1 MTVTRSDP
9 SAMQSKAM
17 TKKPP
22 TETDSRSRVHTSCD
36 KAHDR
41 EKTASDNALG
51 EADRAD
57 RAGVGKV
64 PENTSAVTTAVEPD
78 GMCSTDAGSDS
89 TDIKTLV
96 IEAPSEKQKEFLRAS
111 TKHVGF
117 GGARG
122 GGKSWA
128 VRTKAT
134 LLALRYPGIRIL
146 IVRRTYPELTNNHI
160 RILRTSLAGIA
171 VYSDKEKRLSFPG
184 GGSIAFSYCDTDED
198 LGRLQG
204 VEYDVIF
211 IDEATQLSEFQMKA
225 ISACLRGTGNY
236 PRRIYYTCNPG
247 GQGHSYIKRIFID
260 RRYNEGEDPADYTF
274 IRSLVTDNT
283 ALMKA
288 QPDYIKQLQALPP
301 KLRDAW
307 LYGRWDTAEGQFF
320 EELRDD
326 PEHYK
331 DRRGTHVIAPFEP
344 PRDWKLYRSFDW
356 GYNKPFSCGWW
367 AVDHDGV
374 FYRILELYGCT
385 GEPDVG
391 VRWTPDRVFS
401 EIARI
406 EREHPFLAGRH
417 IGGVADP
424 AIWDAETGES
434 IAEVALRHGVC
445 FVPGDHKRI
454 PGWMQ
459 LHYRLAFDEE
469 TGRPMLYVFSN
480 CRAFI
485 RTLPL
490 LRYDSANA
498 EDLDTKG
505 EDHVADEVRYFCMS
519 RPIKPHKAK
528 KTLGIG
534 DAGIFLDISP
544 DELAPAP
551 SPSDRE
557 KIRFIRET
565 DIQEQ

>member
-1 MTVTRSDP
+1 MNRETKDSERGVAKTVF
-9 SAMQSKAM
+9 
-17 TKKPP
+17 
-22 TETDSRSRVHTSCD
+22 
-36 KAHDR
+36 
-41 EKTASDNALG
+41 
-51 EADRAD
+51 
-57 RAGVGKV
+57 
-64 PENTSAVTTAVEPD
+64 
-78 GMCSTDAGSDS
+78 
-89 TDIKTLV
+89 

-128 VRTKAT
+128 VRTKAA
-134 LLALRYPGIRIL
+134 LLALRHPGIRIL

-160 RILRTSLAGIA
+160 RILRERLAGIA
-171 VYSDKEKRLSFPG
+171 VYSDKGKRMTFPG
-184 GGSIAFSYCDTDED
+184 GGSITFSYCDTDED
-198 LGRLQG
+198 LGRMQG

-211 IDEATQLSEFQMKA
+211 IDEATQLTEYQMKA
-225 ISACLRGTGNY
+225 ISACLRGTGDY

-247 GQGHSYIKRIFID
+247 GRGHSYIKRIFID
-260 RRYNEGEDPADYTF
+260 RRYVEGEDPADYTF

-283 ALMKA
+283 ALMQA
-288 QPDYIKQLQALPP
+288 QPDYIKQLQALPS

-326 PEHYK
+326 PEHYG
-331 DRRGTHVIAPFEP
+331 DRRLTHVISPFRP
-344 PRDWKLYRSFDW
+344 PDDWKLYRSFDW

-391 VRWTPDRVFS
+391 VRWTPERVFS

-406 EREHPFLAGRH
+406 EREHPFLSGRR
-417 IGGVADP
+417 IAGVADP

-434 IAEVALRHGVC
+434 IAEVAARHGVH

-469 TGRPMLYVFSN
+469 TERPMLYVFSN

-490 LRYDSANA
+490 LRYDSTNP

-519 RPIKPHKAK
+519 RPIKPHIRRQPV
-528 KTLGIG
+528 GIG
-534 DAGIFLDISP
+534 TAGLLLDIKP
-544 DELAPAP
+544 GELAPAP
-551 SPSDRE
+551 SPAERE
-557 KIRFIRET
+557 KIQIIRGE
-565 DIQEQ
+565 E